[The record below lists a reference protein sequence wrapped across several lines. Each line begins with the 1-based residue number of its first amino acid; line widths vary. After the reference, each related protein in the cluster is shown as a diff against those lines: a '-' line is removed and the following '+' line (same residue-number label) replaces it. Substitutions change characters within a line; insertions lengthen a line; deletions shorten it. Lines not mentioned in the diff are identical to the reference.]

1 MLRSQCPNQPLF
13 KGFCSD
19 WLYWSWGLKPV
30 SRWSSFRKG
39 ERSVAPMEGVLAA
52 LRLPPDVNQHGD
64 DEEMGF
70 NNALLCANGD
80 ALSIRYGTQP
90 SIPPVTPD
98 RTNTRESFLCK
109 MLQTPAVSE
118 TCKWQVKVPCY
129 KLGWEIKPK

>member
-39 ERSVAPMEGVLAA
+39 ERSVTPTEGVLGA
-52 LRLPPDVNQHGD
+52 LRLLPDVNQHGD
-64 DEEMGF
+64 DEETGF

-80 ALSIRYGTQP
+80 ALSIRYGTQTGN
-90 SIPPVTPD
+90 PPVTPD
-98 RTNTRESFLCK
+98 RTNMGRAFCAKYSKPPL
-109 MLQTPAVSE
+109 LARPANG
-118 TCKWQVKVPCY
+118 K
-129 KLGWEIKPK
+129 